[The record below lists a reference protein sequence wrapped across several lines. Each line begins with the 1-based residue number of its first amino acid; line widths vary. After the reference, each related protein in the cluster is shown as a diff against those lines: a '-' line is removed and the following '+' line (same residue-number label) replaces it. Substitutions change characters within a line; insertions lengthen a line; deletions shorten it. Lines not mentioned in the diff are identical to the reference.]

1 MPDESLEPARD
12 PGEAAPSSAQA
23 TEATAADTAPTSVG
37 EAAVDVGEASS
48 GFPVATVFLKPK
60 KARPFFG
67 RHPWVL
73 DSAVQRV
80 DGKPLPGDV
89 VDLATH
95 DGNFVGRGLWNP
107 ESRIRVRLFSFDAA
121 VPLDD
126 AFWRK
131 RIEQAVSLRKTLGLD
146 DRSGA
151 ARLINSEGDDMS
163 GLIVD
168 RFGEWLCVQF
178 TARAMHCRMELIC
191 DILEETVKPAGILL
205 RSAERGLGK
214 LEGLHIT
221 DGLFRGRLPDGPVF
235 ISEHGLRFGVDLSEG
250 QKTGFYLDQRD
261 NRQAAARFATGK
273 RVLDMFCYS
282 GGFSLA
288 AAKAGAA
295 SVLAVDGSA
304 KATALAEANAG
315 LNGAANITVETADA
329 FKKLDALKDAGERF
343 GMVVLDPPK
352 FARSRSTRDEA
363 LRAYHRINRQGVDLL
378 EPGGI
383 LVTCSCSGV
392 VTREDFLM
400 MLSGV
405 AQRSGRSIA
414 FLECRGAA
422 PDHPVSV
429 SCLDGEYLTC
439 VIARVV

>member
-1 MPDESLEPARD
+1 MPEDDLESLEPTAS
-12 PGEAAPSSAQA
+12 PAP
-23 TEATAADTAPTSVG
+23 TADTPTTPSAPVPISTVPASG
-37 EAAVDVGEASS
+37 PFEAGVS
-48 GFPVATVFLKPK
+48 GLPVARVLLKPK
-60 KARPFFG
+60 RARPFFG

-73 DSAVQRV
+73 DSAVLRV
-80 DGKPLPGDV
+80 EGAPAPGDV
-89 VDLATH
+89 VDLVTH
-95 DGNFVGRGLWNP
+95 DGSFVARGLWNP
-107 ESRIRVRLFSFDAA
+107 DSRIRVQLYAFSASEQ
-121 VPLDD
+121 LDD
-126 AFWRK
+126 AFWRE
-131 RIEQAVSLRKTLGLD
+131 RIERAVAVRRLLGLD
-146 DRSGA
+146 DRAAA
-151 ARLINSEGDDMS
+151 ARLINSEGDDLS

-168 RFGEWLCVQF
+168 RFGDWLCVQF
-178 TARAMHCRMELIC
+178 TARVMHCRMELIC
-191 DILEETVKPAGILL
+191 DLLEQSVRPAGILL

-214 LEGLHIT
+214 LEGLQVT
-221 DGLFRGRLPDGPVF
+221 DGLVRGRLPDGPVF
-235 ISEHGLRFGVDLSEG
+235 INEHGMRFGVDLSEG

-405 AQRSGRSIA
+405 AQRSRRSIA